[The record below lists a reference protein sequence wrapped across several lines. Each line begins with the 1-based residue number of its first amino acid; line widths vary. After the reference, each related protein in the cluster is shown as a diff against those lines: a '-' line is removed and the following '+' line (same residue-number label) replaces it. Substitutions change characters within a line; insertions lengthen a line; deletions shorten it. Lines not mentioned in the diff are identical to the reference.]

1 MLLKKTQNII
11 SGEHTQLF
19 YCDVCDK
26 ALKIKIRVRPPIS
39 PNNKHFPVL
48 RQYQHEGILL
58 ADAGSCVD

>member
-1 MLLKKTQNII
+1 MPLKNT
-11 SGEHTQLF
+11 EYHFWRAHAF

-39 PNNKHFPVL
+39 PNNKHFLVL
-48 RQYQHEGILL
+48 RQFQHEGILL